1 MIRLLTILFCLLWLT
16 LLASNATA
24 QECPPDMVC
33 ISREAAQKALEAG
46 DKAKALEAELK
57 ANQEAYTKLK
67 DTLNE
72 MRVEFAR
79 TSGELTAIKQQAVRD
94 AAIIEMLLQQTKKKR
109 NAFITIF

>member
-67 DTLNE
+67 DALNE

-79 TSGELTAIKQQAVRD
+79 ASGELTACKQNDVSNR
-94 AAIIEMLLQQTKKKR
+94 AIIEVLLKYARPKTNGIK
-109 NAFITIF
+109 IF